1 VSRLSFRL
9 KVGEALLSIAQVVTW
24 MSHDILL
31 ALISSS
37 FNLASAL
44 AARLNQHVFLL
55 LSGGC
60 CLSFAEQRSYLF
72 HSLRR

>member
-1 VSRLSFRL
+1 
-9 KVGEALLSIAQVVTW
+9 